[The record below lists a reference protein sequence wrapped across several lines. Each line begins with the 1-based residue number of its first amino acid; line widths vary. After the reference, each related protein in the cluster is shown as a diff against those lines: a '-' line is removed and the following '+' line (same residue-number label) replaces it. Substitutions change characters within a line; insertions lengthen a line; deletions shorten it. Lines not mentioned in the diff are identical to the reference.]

1 MKLMIRE
8 SGRQLGTR
16 IGRADTFLRRFR
28 GLMLTD
34 SLPEGSGLHIHPCR
48 AVHSFLMKFPID
60 VLHLD
65 KDGRIVG
72 MERELK
78 PGCIGATFRGTRSVV
93 ELPAGTLERA
103 EVRVGQTAEFLQ
115 EDEHQP
121 SNQN

>member
-1 MKLMIRE
+1 MMLVIRE
-8 SGRQLGTR
+8 SGRRLGNR

-34 SLPEGSGLHIHPCR
+34 SLPEGAGLHLAPCR
-48 AVHSFLMKFPID
+48 AVHSFLMKYPID

-65 KDGRIVG
+65 SDGRIVG

-78 PGCIGATFRGTRSVV
+78 PGNLGVSFRGTRSVV

-103 EVRVGQTAEFLQ
+103 EVQVGQTAVFEPS
-115 EDEHQP
+115 DEETPNTHI
-121 SNQN
+121 